1 MRLDKFLSDAASCSR
16 REIKGLVRAG
26 AVTVNG
32 KTALSA
38 DMQVARDSLVTLKG
52 KQIVYKKYIY
62 LMLNKPQGYISSTE
76 SDRNPAVTELVPEEW
91 KHFKVFP
98 VGRLDK
104 DTEGLLLLTN
114 DGRFDHAIMS
124 PRRNM
129 FKRYFARLSEPAVA
143 EDVEVFAAG
152 MEFADFTA
160 KPAKLEITENPSE
173 VFVSISEGKYHQV
186 KRMWEKTGKSV
197 VYLKRTAIGELLLD
211 ESLPSGKVREL
222 TVEEMRLLGMDNLLE
237 EE

>member
-26 AVTVNG
+26 AVTVDG